1 VSSHKAARKATVG
14 ECLSAELRQRCK
26 DRSVK
31 WAYHPQSNNVGQ
43 IVAQNALARLIGL
56 DGGIASAIRAG
67 RISVEFNASIAGRR
81 RSKKVDLAMGYP
93 VDVTD
98 GEVLRPDEFL
108 CGPISSPL
116 LLCEVK
122 SCMTAHQ
129 KARPRLVSELLS
141 TLEVADGLRPRPIV
155 LGFIVMNYARR
166 FTSPKNLPG
175 PNLHNEGDASRA
187 LEQLFSQVPTGEG
200 DGYDALVVVPISFDN
215 EAECSV
221 VPANASS
228 YSKLENHAL
237 NVVDRRV
244 SRLIQPGRRTR

>member
-1 VSSHKAARKATVG
+1 M
-14 ECLSAELRQRCK
+14 

-43 IVAQNALARLIGL
+43 IVAQHALARLIGL
-56 DGGIASAIRAG
+56 GGGIASAIRAG
-67 RISVEFNASIAGRR
+67 RIAVAFNAKIVGKR
-81 RSKKVDLAMGYP
+81 RSKKVDLAIGYP
-93 VDVTD
+93 FDTTD
-98 GEVLRPDEFL
+98 SEALSSDEFL
-108 CGPISSPL
+108 CGPLSSPL

-155 LGFIVMNYARR
+155 LAFIIMNYARR

-175 PNLHNEGDASRA
+175 PNLHDDGDASRA

-221 VPANASS
+221 AVANARE
-228 YSKLENHAL
+228 YGKAENHAL

-244 SRLIQPGRRTR
+244 AKLIQAGPRTR